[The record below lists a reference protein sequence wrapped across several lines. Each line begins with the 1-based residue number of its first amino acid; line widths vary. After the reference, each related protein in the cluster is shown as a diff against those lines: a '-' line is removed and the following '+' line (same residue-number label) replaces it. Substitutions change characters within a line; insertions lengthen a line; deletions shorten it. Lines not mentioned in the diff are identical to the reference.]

1 VPAFFI
7 LGKFTAEGL
16 ELLVRD
22 STEEHEGER
31 LTFDDVAAAIAT
43 DVDVELV
50 GCWITAGIY
59 DALLQLEAPGA
70 RDALAFA
77 IAFGATVGMRTETI
91 AADKG
96 YGSVLEQASS
106 AHTRHLALYGHTRH
120 EGRGGGG

>member
-1 VPAFFI
+1 MPAFFI

-22 STEEHEGER
+22 RSEELDRER
-31 LTFDDVAAAIAT
+31 LTFDDVAGEIAT
-43 DVDVELV
+43 DVGVELV

-77 IAFGATVGMRTETI
+77 IGFGATVGMRTETI

-96 YGSVLEQASS
+96 YASVVDQANS

>member
-1 VPAFFI
+1 MPAFFI

-22 STEEHEGER
+22 RSEEPDRER
-31 LTFDDVAAAIAT
+31 LTFDDIAGEIAT
-43 DVDVELV
+43 DVGVELV

-77 IAFGATVGMRTETI
+77 IAFGATVGMRTETV

-96 YGSVLEQASS
+96 YASVVDQANA